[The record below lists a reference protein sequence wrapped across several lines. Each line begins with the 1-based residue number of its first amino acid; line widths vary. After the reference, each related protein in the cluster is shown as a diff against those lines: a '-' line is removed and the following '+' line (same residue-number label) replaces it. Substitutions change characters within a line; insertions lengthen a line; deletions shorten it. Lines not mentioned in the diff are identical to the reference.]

1 MFHDKTAGGRALCLV
16 SAALLLGACG
26 SLPSSSLSLVNDSA
40 AACARVA
47 RWEALPPPPPR
58 DYELCSHYVDLRLMQ
73 DLERRLAD
81 RLTLSFTPLPCLAD
95 GPSCGWQQDYAE
107 LVRARFEVAFADPT
121 PQPSTPLP
129 FDQIPASVQLEK
141 AQSLRGGLLEAV
153 AELDRR
159 IELLSA
165 AASPQ

>member
-1 MFHDKTAGGRALCLV
+1 
-16 SAALLLGACG
+16 
-26 SLPSSSLSLVNDSA
+26 
-40 AACARVA
+40 
-47 RWEALPPPPPR
+47 
-58 DYELCSHYVDLRLMQ
+58 MQ

-107 LVRARFEVAFADPT
+107 LVQARFEVAFADPT

-141 AQSLRGGLLEAV
+141 ARSLRGGLLEAV
-153 AELDRR
+153 GELDRQ
-159 IELLSA
+159 IEQLSA